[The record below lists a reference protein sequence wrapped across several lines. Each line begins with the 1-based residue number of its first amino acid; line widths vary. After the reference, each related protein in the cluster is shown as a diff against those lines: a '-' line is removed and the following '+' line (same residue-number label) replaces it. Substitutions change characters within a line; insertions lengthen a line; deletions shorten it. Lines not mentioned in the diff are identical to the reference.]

1 MSLDQLLEQLNSL
14 NISGLSSQLD
24 KCEENEVVFY
34 NLKNND
40 KALIAFEE
48 RLKQSK
54 SKKIVVNNIFN
65 GSDPRVI
72 TFKNEEFQSYL
83 FSLLDHYYPVP
94 QKKYI
99 GITGTNGKT
108 SCVHHLAQ
116 LLAYNNKNVLTIGTL
131 GIFLNFKQ
139 AEDFSLTTP
148 GLCELRKTLFK
159 HQLSYDYCLMEVSS
173 HSLDQDR
180 IHGVT
185 FEVVGW
191 TNLTQDHLDYHQTM
205 DKYFEAKL
213 KIKNYLKDSGK
224 LFISEKNVFDKIK
237 NSENIELAKNFD
249 LSKVSKNL
257 QTTFALKNINLC
269 LSILENLG
277 LKIDSLDKLT
287 APSGRFESVE
297 LDGKVAIVD
306 YAHTPD
312 ALENVCLGVRQSY
325 KDSKLITVFGCGG
338 DRDSSKR
345 PIMGQIAQQ
354 HSDHIVV
361 TSDNPRS
368 EEPQNIINDI
378 LKGVDVSKS
387 VSIEADRKK
396 AIHLA
401 LSLANSGD
409 IVLVAGKGHET
420 YQEVKGLKTPF
431 DDLKIIKN
439 FWGLSS

>member
-1 MSLDQLLEQLNSL
+1 
-14 NISGLSSQLD
+14 
-24 KCEENEVVFY
+24 
-34 NLKNND
+34 
-40 KALIAFEE
+40 
-48 RLKQSK
+48 
-54 SKKIVVNNIFN
+54 
-65 GSDPRVI
+65 
-72 TFKNEEFQSYL
+72 
-83 FSLLDHYYPVP
+83 VP
-94 QKKYI
+94 EKKYI

-116 LLAYNNKNVLTIGTL
+116 LLHQNNKNVLTIGTL
-131 GIFLNFKQ
+131 GILLNFKQ
-139 AEDFSLTTP
+139 AEDFGLTTP

-159 HQLSYDYCLMEVSS
+159 HQHNYDYCLMEVSS

-180 IHGVT
+180 IHGIT
-185 FEVVGW
+185 FEAVGW

-205 DKYFEAKL
+205 EKYFDAKL
-213 KIKNYLKDSGK
+213 KIRNYLKNNGK
-224 LFISEKNVFDKIK
+224 LFISEKNVFNKIK
-237 NSENIELAKNFD
+237 NRENIEMAQNFD

-257 QTTFALKNINLC
+257 QTSFALKNINLC
-269 LSILENLG
+269 LSILTSLG

-312 ALENVCLGVRQSY
+312 ALENVCLGVRKSY
-325 KDSKLITVFGCGG
+325 KNSKLITVFGCGG

-409 IVLVAGKGHET
+409 IVLIAGKGHET
-420 YQEVKGLKTPF
+420 YQEVKGVKTPF
-431 DDLKIIKN
+431 DDLKMIKN

>member
-1 MSLDQLLEQLNSL
+1 M
-14 NISGLSSQLD
+14 
-24 KCEENEVVFY
+24 
-34 NLKNND
+34 
-40 KALIAFEE
+40 
-48 RLKQSK
+48 
-54 SKKIVVNNIFN
+54 
-65 GSDPRVI
+65 
-72 TFKNEEFQSYL
+72 
-83 FSLLDHYYPVP
+83 
-94 QKKYI
+94 
-99 GITGTNGKT
+99 
-108 SCVHHLAQ
+108 AQ
-116 LLAYNNKNVLTIGTL
+116 
-131 GIFLNFKQ
+131 
-139 AEDFSLTTP
+139 
-148 GLCELRKTLFK
+148 
-159 HQLSYDYCLMEVSS
+159 
-173 HSLDQDR
+173 
-180 IHGVT
+180 
-185 FEVVGW
+185 
-191 TNLTQDHLDYHQTM
+191 
-205 DKYFEAKL
+205 
-213 KIKNYLKDSGK
+213 
-224 LFISEKNVFDKIK
+224 
-237 NSENIELAKNFD
+237 NFD

-257 QTTFALKNINLC
+257 QTSFALKNINLC
-269 LSILENLG
+269 LSILTSLG

-312 ALENVCLGVRQSY
+312 ALENVCLGVRKSY
-325 KDSKLITVFGCGG
+325 KNSKLITVFGCGG

-409 IVLVAGKGHET
+409 IVLIAGKGHET
-420 YQEVKGLKTPF
+420 YQEVKGVKTPF
-431 DDLKIIKN
+431 DDLKMIKN